1 MNTEF
6 FLAKRLAAGSRGKFS
21 FTFVIIAITS
31 IALGVA
37 IMFVA
42 VAILTAFKKEISE
55 KVIGFHGHIVVSRF
69 SESRTADPEPVD
81 ANAPFL
87 ATFKRHPDIRHV
99 QGFATKMGI
108 IKTSEHIQGVILKG
122 IGEDYDW
129 SFFEKK
135 MKEGKPFHV
144 RDTVRNDSVVISRKL
159 SEMLGLNLNE
169 PVRLYFLS
177 GDRAIGRKFTI
188 SGIYDTGLEEFDKLY
203 VIGDIHHLQRLNNW
217 GTNKVEGYEV
227 FLKKFRDLDRMGAE
241 VYRLAGFEMDAA
253 TVRMNFQQ
261 IFDWL
266 DLQDI
271 NVIIILFLVILVS
284 ATTIV
289 STLLILILER
299 TSMIGIL
306 KSLGMNN
313 QGIRKIFLFHGMYI
327 TGWGILYGNAAGFLL
342 CLIQMKFGVIKL
354 SEESYYMSVIP
365 VNLDILNILLINT
378 GTLLLC
384 YLIFLIPSMVISR
397 ISPLKAIRMT

>member
-6 FLAKRLAAGSRGKFS
+6 FLAKRLATGSRGKFS
-21 FTFVIIAITS
+21 FTFVVIAITS
-31 IALGVA
+31 IALGVT

-69 SESRTADPEPVD
+69 AESQMADPEPVD
-81 ANAPFL
+81 ARAPFV
-87 ATFKRHPDIRHV
+87 TEFKQHPDIRHV
-99 QGFATKMGI
+99 HGFATKMGI
-108 IKTSEHIQGVILKG
+108 IKTREHIQGVILKG

-129 SFFEKK
+129 SFFKSR
-135 MKEGKPFHV
+135 MKVGKPFQVH
-144 RDTVRNDSVVISRKL
+144 DTLRNDSVVISRKL
-159 SEMLGLNLNE
+159 SEMLGLNLHE
-169 PVRLYFLS
+169 PVRLYFLT
-177 GDRAIGRKFTI
+177 GDGAIGRKFII
-188 SGIYDTGLEEFDKLY
+188 SGIFDTGLEEFDKLY
-203 VIGDIHHLQRLNNW
+203 VMGDIHHLQRLNNW
-217 GTNKVEGYEV
+217 EDDKVQGFEV
-227 FLKKFRDLDRMGAE
+227 FIRDFGDLDHMGAE
-241 VYRLAGFEMDAA
+241 VYRMAGFDMDAA

-306 KSLGMNN
+306 KSLGMTNR
-313 QGIRKIFLFHGMYI
+313 GIRNIFLYHGMYI
-327 TGWGILYGNAAGFLL
+327 TGWGILWGNTAGFIL
-342 CLIQMKFGVIKL
+342 CYLQWKYGLIKL

-365 VNLDILNILLINT
+365 VNLDAGNILLINA

-384 YLIFLIPSMVISR
+384 YLIFLIPSVVISKV
-397 ISPLKAIRMT
+397 SPLKAIRMS

>member
-21 FTFVIIAITS
+21 FTFVVIAITS
-31 IALGVA
+31 IALGVT

-81 ANAPFL
+81 TGAPFI
-87 ATFKRHPDIRHV
+87 AAFKRHPDIRHV

-108 IKTSEHIQGVILKG
+108 IKTREHIQGVILKG

-129 SFFEKK
+129 SFFEER

-144 RDTVRNDSVVISRKL
+144 KDTVRNDSVIISRKL
-159 SEMLGLNLNE
+159 SEMLGLNLHD

-177 GDRAIGRKFTI
+177 GDRATGRKFII
-188 SGIYDTGLEEFDKLY
+188 SGIFDTGLEEFDKLY
-203 VIGDIHHLQRLNNW
+203 VFGDLHHLQRLNNW
-217 GTNKVEGYEV
+217 EPGKVEGFEV
-227 FLKKFRDLDRMGAE
+227 FIRDFAQLDQMGAE

-266 DLQDI
+266 DLQDV
-271 NVIIILFLVILVS
+271 NVMIILFLVILVS

-327 TGWGILYGNAAGFLL
+327 TGWGLLFGNAAGFLL
-342 CLIQMKFGVIKL
+342 CFLQMKFGLIKL

-365 VNLDILNILLINT
+365 VNLDVMNIVLINA

-384 YLIFLIPSMVISR
+384 YLIFLIPSVVISR